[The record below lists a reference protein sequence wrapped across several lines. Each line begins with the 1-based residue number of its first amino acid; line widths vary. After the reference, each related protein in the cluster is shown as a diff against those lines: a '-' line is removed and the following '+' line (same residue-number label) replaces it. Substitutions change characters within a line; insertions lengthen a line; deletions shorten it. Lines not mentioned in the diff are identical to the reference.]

1 MAVRLKKE
9 AFKSIDNAFL
19 VLQEDKASETGKKI
33 IKDSLNEIF
42 DVEFDIEIIPVNDNS
57 PLFVMS
63 VFPEKSVVSKII
75 SSVTTNSGNIET
87 IKKLWQQ
94 NKKWTLEIDERIL
107 NKNFI
112 NCSNRELTAL
122 VLHEIGHV
130 VCTNSIPSRI
140 STIIQYEIAKS
151 KLENKIL
158 AADKL
163 FSKILALPILN
174 ACVSDSRKS
183 DKPLSVEIKAD
194 NFAKKMGYQQ
204 ELLSVLKKITTNQKY
219 PKGGTINKNMEE
231 MTKFSINTLDQLKA
245 REDNL
250 LKKNLVS
257 LKKECVSPYIESYID
272 DFYNTIFETG
282 NKSISSIE
290 HLTFMENRADS
301 IVENYYTE
309 FFFGKKKLSKIDPA
323 ELDYIDIKTNEIKN
337 ENDKMMLIS
346 YIHSKLDII
355 DFYLGILKDPKL
367 AKKYNVPN
375 SADQLERMRTRLL
388 TSRENILKY
397 KIPERNKGIIIA
409 WPENYE
415 G

>member
-42 DVEFDIEIIPVNDNS
+42 DVDFDIEIIPVNDNS

-122 VLHEIGHV
+122 LLHEIGHV

-158 AADKL
+158 AADKI

-204 ELLSVLKKITTNQKY
+204 ELLSVLKKITTNTKY

-231 MTKFSINTLDQLKA
+231 MTKFSINTLNQLKA

-355 DFYLGILKDPKL
+355 DFYLEILKDPKL

>member
-75 SSVTTNSGNIET
+75 SSITTNSGNIET

-219 PKGGTINKNMEE
+219 PKGGMINKNMEE
-231 MTKFSINTLDQLKA
+231 MTKFSINTLNQLKA

-282 NKSISSIE
+282 DKSISSIE

-355 DFYLGILKDPKL
+355 DFYLEILKDPKL

>member
-231 MTKFSINTLDQLKA
+231 MTKFSINTLNQLKA

-282 NKSISSIE
+282 DKSISSIE
-290 HLTFMENRADS
+290 HLTFMENRADN

-355 DFYLGILKDPKL
+355 DFYLEILKDPKL

>member
-19 VLQEDKASETGKKI
+19 VLQEDKANESGKKI

-63 VFPEKSVVSKII
+63 VFPEKSVVSKIL

-122 VLHEIGHV
+122 LLHEIGHV

-158 AADKL
+158 AADKI

-204 ELLSVLKKITTNQKY
+204 ELLSVLKKITTNAKY

-250 LKKNLVS
+250 LKKNLIS

-282 NKSISSIE
+282 DKSISSID

>member
-107 NKNFI
+107 NKKFI

-231 MTKFSINTLDQLKA
+231 MTKFSINTLNQLKA

-355 DFYLGILKDPKL
+355 DFYLEILKDPKL

>member
-1 MAVRLKKE
+1 MGIRLKKE

-42 DVEFDIEIIPVNDNS
+42 DVEFDIEIIPVNDNA

-107 NKNFI
+107 NKNII

-231 MTKFSINTLDQLKA
+231 MTKFSINTLNQLKA

-282 NKSISSIE
+282 DKSISSIE

-355 DFYLGILKDPKL
+355 DFYLEILKDPKL

>member
-19 VLQEDKASETGKKI
+19 VLQEDKTSETGKKI

-231 MTKFSINTLDQLKA
+231 MTKFSINTLNQLKA

-272 DFYNTIFETG
+272 DFYNTIFESG
-282 NKSISSIE
+282 SKAISTIDRV
-290 HLTFMENRADS
+290 TFMENRADN

-355 DFYLGILKDPKL
+355 DFYLEILKDPKL

>member
-112 NCSNRELTAL
+112 NCNNRELTAL
-122 VLHEIGHV
+122 LLHEIGHV

-250 LKKNLVS
+250 LKKNLIS

-355 DFYLGILKDPKL
+355 DFYLEILKDPKL

>member
-87 IKKLWQQ
+87 IKKLWSQ

-272 DFYNTIFETG
+272 DFYNTIFESG
-282 NKSISSIE
+282 SKAISTIDRV
-290 HLTFMENRADS
+290 TFMENRADS

-355 DFYLGILKDPKL
+355 DFYLEILKDPKL

>member
-250 LKKNLVS
+250 LKKNLIS

-282 NKSISSIE
+282 DKSISSIE

-355 DFYLGILKDPKL
+355 DFYLEILKDPKL

>member
-272 DFYNTIFETG
+272 DFYNTIFESG
-282 NKSISSIE
+282 SKAISTIDRV
-290 HLTFMENRADS
+290 TFMENRADS

-355 DFYLGILKDPKL
+355 DFYLEILKDPKL

>member
-1 MAVRLKKE
+1 MVVRLKKE

-122 VLHEIGHV
+122 LLHEIGHV

-231 MTKFSINTLDQLKA
+231 MTKFSINTLNQLKA

-282 NKSISSIE
+282 DKSISSIE

-355 DFYLGILKDPKL
+355 DFYLEILKDPKL

>member
-42 DVEFDIEIIPVNDNS
+42 DVDFDIEIIPVNDNS

-75 SSVTTNSGNIET
+75 SAVTTNSGNIET

-231 MTKFSINTLDQLKA
+231 MTKFSINTLNQLKA

-282 NKSISSIE
+282 DKSISSIE

-355 DFYLGILKDPKL
+355 DFYLEILKDPKL

>member
-122 VLHEIGHV
+122 LLHEIGHV

-231 MTKFSINTLDQLKA
+231 MTKFSINTLNQLKA

-282 NKSISSIE
+282 DKSISSIE

>member
-107 NKNFI
+107 NKNII

-231 MTKFSINTLDQLKA
+231 MTKFSINTLNQLKA

-282 NKSISSIE
+282 DKSISSIE

-355 DFYLGILKDPKL
+355 DFYLEILKDPKL

>member
-122 VLHEIGHV
+122 LLHEIGHV

-250 LKKNLVS
+250 LKKNLIS

-282 NKSISSIE
+282 DKSISSIE

-355 DFYLGILKDPKL
+355 DFYLEILKDPKL

>member
-231 MTKFSINTLDQLKA
+231 MTKFSINTLNQLKA

-282 NKSISSIE
+282 DKSISSIE

-355 DFYLGILKDPKL
+355 DFYLEILKDPKL

-409 WPENYE
+409 
-415 G
+415 

>member
-122 VLHEIGHV
+122 LLHEIGHV

-231 MTKFSINTLDQLKA
+231 MTKFSINTLNQLKA

-250 LKKNLVS
+250 LKKNLIS

-282 NKSISSIE
+282 DKSISSIE

-355 DFYLGILKDPKL
+355 DFYLEILKDPKL

>member
-9 AFKSIDNAFL
+9 AFKSIDDAFL
-19 VLQEDKASETGKKI
+19 VLQEDKASESGKKI
-33 IKDSLNEIF
+33 IKDSLKEIF
-42 DVEFDIEIIPVNDNS
+42 DVDFDIEIIPVNDNS

-87 IKKLWQQ
+87 IKKLWSQ

-107 NKNFI
+107 NKNVV
-112 NCSNRELTAL
+112 NCTNRELTAL

-158 AADKL
+158 AADKI

-204 ELLSVLKKITTNQKY
+204 ELLSVLKKITTNTKY

-250 LKKNLVS
+250 LKKNLIS

-272 DFYNTIFETG
+272 DFYNTIFESG
-282 NKSISSIE
+282 SKAISTIDRV
-290 HLTFMENRADS
+290 TFMENRADN

-355 DFYLGILKDPKL
+355 DFYLEILKDPKL

-375 SADQLERMRTRLL
+375 TAEQLERMRHRLL
-388 TSRENILKY
+388 TSRENILKF

>member
-42 DVEFDIEIIPVNDNS
+42 DVDFDIEIIPVNDNS

-231 MTKFSINTLDQLKA
+231 MTKFSINTLNQLKA

-282 NKSISSIE
+282 DKSISSIE

-355 DFYLGILKDPKL
+355 DFYLEILKDPKL

>member
-122 VLHEIGHV
+122 LLHEIGHV

-204 ELLSVLKKITTNQKY
+204 ELLSVLKKITTNTKY

-231 MTKFSINTLDQLKA
+231 MTKFSINTLNQLKA

-282 NKSISSIE
+282 DKSISSIE

>member
-42 DVEFDIEIIPVNDNS
+42 DVDFDIEIIPVNDNS

-75 SSVTTNSGNIET
+75 SAVTTNSGNIET

-194 NFAKKMGYQQ
+194 SFAKKMGYQQ

-231 MTKFSINTLDQLKA
+231 MTKFSINTLNQLKA

-282 NKSISSIE
+282 DKSISSIE

-355 DFYLGILKDPKL
+355 DFYLEILKDPKL

>member
-57 PLFVMS
+57 PLFIMS
-63 VFPEKSVVSKII
+63 KKPEKSVVSKII

-231 MTKFSINTLDQLKA
+231 MTKFSINTLNQLKA

-355 DFYLGILKDPKL
+355 DFYLEILKDPKL

>member
-122 VLHEIGHV
+122 LLHEIGHV

-231 MTKFSINTLDQLKA
+231 MTKFSINTLNQLKA

-282 NKSISSIE
+282 DKSISSIE

-355 DFYLGILKDPKL
+355 DFYLEILKDPKL

>member
-204 ELLSVLKKITTNQKY
+204 ELLSVLKKITTNHKY

-282 NKSISSIE
+282 DKSISSIE

-355 DFYLGILKDPKL
+355 DFYLEILKDPKL

-397 KIPERNKGIIIA
+397 KIPERNKGIISA

>member
-1 MAVRLKKE
+1 MVVRLKKE

-282 NKSISSIE
+282 DKSISSIE

-355 DFYLGILKDPKL
+355 DFYLEILKDPKL

>member
-122 VLHEIGHV
+122 LLHEIGHV
-130 VCTNSIPSRI
+130 ACTNSIPSRI

-231 MTKFSINTLDQLKA
+231 MTKFSINTLNQLKA

-250 LKKNLVS
+250 LKKNLIS

-282 NKSISSIE
+282 DKSISSIE

-355 DFYLGILKDPKL
+355 DFYLEILKDPKL

>member
-122 VLHEIGHV
+122 LLHEIGHV

-231 MTKFSINTLDQLKA
+231 MTKFSINTLNQLKA

-355 DFYLGILKDPKL
+355 DFYLEILKDPKL

>member
-42 DVEFDIEIIPVNDNS
+42 DVDFDIEIIPVNDNS

-63 VFPEKSVVSKII
+63 VSKII

-355 DFYLGILKDPKL
+355 DFYLEILKDPKL

>member
-1 MAVRLKKE
+1 MGIRLKKE

-231 MTKFSINTLDQLKA
+231 MTKFSINTLNQLKA

-282 NKSISSIE
+282 DKSISSIE

-355 DFYLGILKDPKL
+355 DFYLEILKDPKL

>member
-19 VLQEDKASETGKKI
+19 VLQEDKTSETGKKI

-75 SSVTTNSGNIET
+75 SAVTTNSGNIET

-163 FSKILALPILN
+163 FSKILALPIIN

-194 NFAKKMGYQQ
+194 NFDKKMGYQQ

-231 MTKFSINTLDQLKA
+231 MTKFSINTLNQLKA

-282 NKSISSIE
+282 DKSISSIE

-355 DFYLGILKDPKL
+355 DFYLEILKDPKL

>member
-9 AFKSIDNAFL
+9 AFKSIDDAFL
-19 VLQEDKASETGKKI
+19 VLQEDKASESGKKI
-33 IKDSLNEIF
+33 IKDSLKEIF
-42 DVEFDIEIIPVNDNS
+42 DVDFDIEIIPVNDNS

-87 IKKLWQQ
+87 IKKLWSQ

-107 NKNFI
+107 NKNVV
-112 NCSNRELTAL
+112 NCTNRELTAL

-231 MTKFSINTLDQLKA
+231 MTKFSINTLNQLKA

-250 LKKNLVS
+250 LKKNLIS

-355 DFYLGILKDPKL
+355 DFYLEILKDPKL

>member
-231 MTKFSINTLDQLKA
+231 MTKCSINTLNQLKA

-282 NKSISSIE
+282 DKSISSIE

-355 DFYLGILKDPKL
+355 DFYLEILKDPKL

>member
-231 MTKFSINTLDQLKA
+231 MTKFSINTLNQLKA

-257 LKKECVSPYIESYID
+257 LKKECVSPYIESYSD

-355 DFYLGILKDPKL
+355 DFYLEILKDPKL

-397 KIPERNKGIIIA
+397 KIPERNKGIITE

>member
-122 VLHEIGHV
+122 LLHEIGHV

-231 MTKFSINTLDQLKA
+231 MTKFSINTLNQLKA

-282 NKSISSIE
+282 DKSISSIE

-346 YIHSKLDII
+346 YIHRKLDII

>member
-158 AADKL
+158 AADKI

-204 ELLSVLKKITTNQKY
+204 ELLSVLKKIMTNQKY

-231 MTKFSINTLDQLKA
+231 MTKFSINTLNQLKA

-355 DFYLGILKDPKL
+355 DFYLEILKDPKL

>member
-1 MAVRLKKE
+1 MGIRLKKE

-231 MTKFSINTLDQLKA
+231 MTKFSINTLNQLKA

-282 NKSISSIE
+282 DKSISSIE

>member
-1 MAVRLKKE
+1 MGIRLKKE

-63 VFPEKSVVSKII
+63 VFPENSVVTKII
-75 SSVTTNSGNIET
+75 SAVTTNSGNIET

-355 DFYLGILKDPKL
+355 DFYLEILKDPKL

>member
-9 AFKSIDNAFL
+9 AFKSIDDAFL
-19 VLQEDKASETGKKI
+19 VLQEDKASESGKKI
-33 IKDSLNEIF
+33 IKDSLKEIF
-42 DVEFDIEIIPVNDNS
+42 DVDFDIEIIPVNDNS

-231 MTKFSINTLDQLKA
+231 MTKFSINTLNQLKA

-250 LKKNLVS
+250 LKKNLIS
-257 LKKECVSPYIESYID
+257 LKKECTSPYIESYID

-282 NKSISSIE
+282 DKSISSIE

-355 DFYLGILKDPKL
+355 DFYLEILKDPKL